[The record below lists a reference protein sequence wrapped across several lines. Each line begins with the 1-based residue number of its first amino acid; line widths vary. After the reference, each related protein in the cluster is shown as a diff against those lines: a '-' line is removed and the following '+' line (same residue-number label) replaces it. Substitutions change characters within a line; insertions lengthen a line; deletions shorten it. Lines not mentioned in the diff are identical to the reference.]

1 MQKSS
6 RLKRELKQLSKS
18 PSHGISCW
26 TVGENVDQLEATIIG
41 QEGTPYN
48 GGVFK
53 LSIIIPE
60 RYPFEPPQVRFKTP
74 IYHPNIDTAGRIC
87 LDILKMPPKGAWRP
101 AHNISTLLK
110 SIQVLIADPNPD
122 DPLMIEISSE
132 LKCNRQLFDQKAKQW
147 TQKYAT
153 ENDLKASKPLAGPP
167 ESHKAEPEAAVKYDR
182 KKQASKRPGETTDT
196 SLLNKKNRIG
206 GKLFEL

>member
-6 RLKRELKQLSKS
+6 RLKRELKQLSES

-26 TVGENVDQLEATIIG
+26 TVGEKVDQLEATIIG
-41 QEGTPYN
+41 QEGTPYS

-53 LSIIIPE
+53 LSILIPE

-87 LDILKMPPKGAWRP
+87 LDILKMPPK
-101 AHNISTLLK
+101 
-110 SIQVLIADPNPD
+110 
-122 DPLMIEISSE
+122 SSE